1 MTNTNKLLG
10 GKNLLIL
17 IICIIILS
25 YFFYVGMLL
34 WGLIV
39 VFPIIFFIWVIGG
52 IVTYIRE
59 YIELNKKHIELCNK
73 YLTQKMKQQDDEIE
87 SEYKATTINP
97 HR

>member
-17 IICIIILS
+17 ILCIIILS

-39 VFPIIFFIWVIGG
+39 VFPVIFIWVIVG

-87 SEYKATTINP
+87 SE
-97 HR
+97 